1 MAQNLNTRSHRS
13 RNSSINSNSTSPS
26 NIHINSHPI
35 SRTHTL
41 SLPAISSSPPTS
53 SKLSEAT
60 TEATR
65 SSRSSHRSTMNSQE
79 LNKGTSITS
88 ARATGRLLGY
98 MHRQEGR
105 AASTFSV
112 EMTSQSPNNR
122 EEVLAWESAIHSR
135 SWALP
140 TKLGRVTQ

>member
-1 MAQNLNTRSHRS
+1 M
-13 RNSSINSNSTSPS
+13 
-26 NIHINSHPI
+26 
-35 SRTHTL
+35 
-41 SLPAISSSPPTS
+41 
-53 SKLSEAT
+53 
-60 TEATR
+60 EATR
-65 SSRSSHRSTMNSQE
+65 SSKSSHRSTMNSQE

-88 ARATGRLLGY
+88 ARVTGRLLGY

-112 EMTSQSPNNR
+112 EMTNQSPNNR
-122 EEVLAWESAIHSR
+122 EEVLAWELAIHSH